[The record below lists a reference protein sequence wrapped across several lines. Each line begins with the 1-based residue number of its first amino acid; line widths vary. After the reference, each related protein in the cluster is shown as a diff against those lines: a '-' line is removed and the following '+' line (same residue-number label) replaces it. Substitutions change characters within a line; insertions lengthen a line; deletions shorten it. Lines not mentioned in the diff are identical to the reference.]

1 MATRVLEAM
10 DYVGQ
15 QGIDAIIAPQTV
27 GRSLIMRPDTRPQGK
42 DRQYFRTEEFWKD
55 VLNEKLGA
63 ERLVTLDQM
72 RLFEWFPRNPGLF
85 HTDEARF
92 ARAEAE
98 NHIRNIEERDYE
110 AFRSDADAPPDHAA
124 LIRAV
129 TGGKGPTRTQI
140 FTPRGKLSML
150 QGGIGCVRLQPALL
164 DDGSRAWFMSATSTT
179 APDEGIPLLV
189 PDSLY
194 QLNIDRIRDVGF
206 ATVRLR
212 GRTRFIAERFTDLY
226 AVRAG
231 IPRLYVEVEEIEDA
245 GPDLDYGL
253 VSVAASFVAEID
265 GQTSI
270 YAAYVTFDPGF
281 KDARANAARW
291 MREEYVKGYYKGEVL
306 TDFDQ
311 QRPTI
316 SKTLFSLNEVLTS
329 PDLAAAIWRLS
340 GIRGYFDWDMLNKGT
355 FNLNTHQEFVR
366 MKVEANNNSGAMI
379 IGDNNSGNQL
389 TVNSA
394 DLARLGNELDR
405 LVKSLR
411 KEEASDQRDRAVG
424 ALLDAKEA
432 ATDGNAAMTTSAL
445 QRLKPI
451 GRKIA
456 DIGEK
461 ISVGLAVAA
470 IKSAIGI

>member
-1 MATRVLEAM
+1 MANRVLEPM
-10 DYVGQ
+10 DYVGR
-15 QGIDAIIAPQTV
+15 QGIDEIIVPQTV
-27 GRSLIMRPDTRPQGK
+27 GRSLTMRPVTLPQGK
-42 DRQYFRTEEFWKD
+42 DRVYFQTEEFWKD

-63 ERLVTLDQM
+63 ERLVTLDHM

-85 HTDEARF
+85 HTDEAF
-92 ARAEAE
+92 WARTDAG
-98 NHIRNIEERDYE
+98 NHIRHIKESDFE
-110 AFRSDADAPPDHAA
+110 AFHSNADTPPDHAA
-124 LIRAV
+124 LIRAI

-140 FTPRGKLSML
+140 FTPQGKLSML

-164 DDGSRAWFMSATSTT
+164 DDGSRIWFMSATSSTS
-179 APDEGIPLLV
+179 PDEGIPLLV

-194 QLNIDRIRDVGF
+194 QMSIDRIRDAGF
-206 ATVRLR
+206 ATVKLR

-245 GPDLDYGL
+245 GPDLGYGL
-253 VSVAASFVAEID
+253 VSVAASFVAEIE
-265 GQTSI
+265 GKTSI

-281 KDARANAARW
+281 DGARASAARW
-291 MREEYVKGYYKGEVL
+291 LREEYVEGYYRGKVL

-316 SKTLFSLNEVLTS
+316 SNTLFSLNEVLTS
-329 PDLAAAIWRLS
+329 PDLAVAIRRLH
-340 GIRGYFDWDMLNKGT
+340 GLRGHFDWDMLNNSV
-355 FNLNTHQEFVR
+355 FNFNTNKEFVR

-379 IGDNNSGNQL
+379 IGENNSGNQL
-389 TVNSA
+389 TVNRA
-394 DLARLGNELDR
+394 DLARLGDELER
-405 LVKSLR
+405 LVENVR
-411 KEEASDQRDRAVG
+411 QEPPSDQRDRAVG

-432 ATDGNAAMTTSAL
+432 ATDGNAAMATSAL

-451 GRKIA
+451 GRKIV

-461 ISVGLAVAA
+461 IGVGLAVAA
-470 IKSAIGI
+470 VKSALGI